1 MTDKIL
7 YKVYLVSCSPHRST
21 DLLALILN
29 HRNLIPSH
37 SQTESAVES
46 HGPGFSLINNYWHFL
61 SLINILLCQ
70 ELLESFSLN
79 LHRIEKDVARCD
91 RTLEYFSR
99 QENLERLRNIV
110 TTYVWEHLDI
120 GYMQVR

>member
-1 MTDKIL
+1 M
-7 YKVYLVSCSPHRST
+7 
-21 DLLALILN
+21 
-29 HRNLIPSH
+29 
-37 SQTESAVES
+37 
-46 HGPGFSLINNYWHFL
+46 
-61 SLINILLCQ
+61 LCQ

-110 TTYVWEHLDI
+110 TTYVWDHLDI
-120 GYMQVR
+120 GYMQVAQLIIIVSSSSLIMVLTLPGNV

>member
-1 MTDKIL
+1 M
-7 YKVYLVSCSPHRST
+7 
-21 DLLALILN
+21 
-29 HRNLIPSH
+29 
-37 SQTESAVES
+37 
-46 HGPGFSLINNYWHFL
+46 L
-61 SLINILLCQ
+61 SQ

-110 TTYVWEHLDI
+110 TTYVWDHLDI
-120 GYMQVR
+120 GYMQVPSRAQS